1 MKVCHICGHK
11 AVTNQ
16 EIRKHI
22 EATHEKRRD
31 FACNVCEDTKFYS
44 KRQLSLHVRG
54 KYSIKFL
61 KENIKNSKHCEVE
74 SYLHLN
80 FLLKLRNKSHG
91 VEKR

>member
-22 EATHEKRRD
+22 EATHEKKRD

-61 KENIKNSKHCEVE
+61 KENRKNSNIEVE
-74 SYLHLN
+74 SFLYLN
-80 FLLKLRNKSHG
+80 FLLKLRNRSHG
-91 VEKR
+91 VQKR